1 MSALPRAASP
11 CATCGECCRNYI
23 VSVCGYDVWQIC
35 VRERLSPERFLIVC
49 PQDEPHRDSFFLE
62 HGGPAYGLMLDKK
75 GPLKAKRPC
84 VFLMQLGG
92 GHDRCG
98 IYDHRPV
105 VCQAYPMA
113 LSHGDVTRREGVLC
127 PSDAWTTDEV
137 RRPAWRRA
145 LQRQRL
151 CFDVYRQVVLRWNAR
166 VKGHPGARFAMGE
179 YFTYLLNA
187 YDGLARLDERL
198 GTEGMAA
205 VEAGWGVWPPGT
217 VASDGSIAPTPPTS
231 PTQINDGAWLE
242 YAHDVKEI
250 LDRFYPEIAAQPLVL
265 PAPSS
270 GASDASRRMSA

>member
-1 MSALPRAASP
+1 MSAVPSAWNP

-35 VRERLSPERFLIVC
+35 ARERLSPERFLIVC
-49 PQDEPHRDSFFLE
+49 PQDEPRRDSFFLQ
-62 HGGPAYGLMLDKK
+62 HGGQAYGLMLDKK

-105 VCQAYPMA
+105 VCQAYPMG
-113 LSHGDVTRREGVLC
+113 LTQGDVTRREGVLC
-127 PSDAWTTDEV
+127 PADAWTAGEV

-166 VKGHPGARFAMGE
+166 VSHHPGARFAIPE
-179 YFTYLLNA
+179 YFTYLLNV
-187 YDGLARLDERL
+187 YDGLARLDGDVGPDAMSR
-198 GTEGMAA
+198 
-205 VEAGWGVWPPGT
+205 VEASWGVWPDAARAAAATG
-217 VASDGSIAPTPPTS
+217 ALSTPPLRIES
-231 PTQINDGAWLE
+231 APWLS
-242 YAHDVKEI
+242 YLHRVKEI
-250 LDRFYPEIAAQPLVL
+250 LDRFYPGVAPQPLTL
-265 PAPSS
+265 PAPS
-270 GASDASRRMSA
+270 DDESRAPQAMSA